1 MSDSNTIVNDTPKR
15 AISWAKVSALVAL
28 VNFGL
33 VMFHFTYL
41 KLRPLYLSSFPSLVK
56 AYDPFKGIDPTLH
69 NSEYLKTA
77 DGFWRI
83 DAFFICFFG
92 VEFLI
97 KTLFHQRRKPG
108 VTWLDFVLRRWY
120 EVFLLLPIWQGWRI
134 LPVLVRL
141 HKSGL
146 VNLDRAVAQ
155 ITYEPVAYLADTMS
169 EYMMVRFINQAQS
182 SIEQGDAA
190 RVLLQ
195 QQPYLHVNQE
205 NTIEQITNRILELTI
220 YKVLPQVQPG
230 LEDLLHHNLE
240 STIKQ
245 SDFYQILQTF
255 SPVNI
260 LPPEITEQL
269 ANYLAKTAVDVVANT
284 YEDDKGRKIID
295 NFSQEFN
302 QSLRRELQDEK
313 TLGELQS
320 LLSDLLE
327 EVKLNYIQGG
337 FKTDPEKT
345 FTEIESLREV
355 TDNSQGTA
363 VLNENR

>member
-1 MSDSNTIVNDTPKR
+1 MSDSNTTVNSTDVKPPKK
-15 AISWAKVSALVAL
+15 AISWAKLSALVAV
-28 VNFGL
+28 VNFLL
-33 VMFHFTYL
+33 VLFNFTYL
-41 KLRPLYLSSFPSLVK
+41 QLRPIYHSYLPGLVK
-56 AYDPFKGIDPTLH
+56 IYDPIKGMDSSWP
-69 NSEYLKTA
+69 NSESLPTA
-77 DGFWRI
+77 DQFWRI
-83 DAFFICFFG
+83 DAWFIGFFWA
-92 VEFLI
+92 EFAL
-97 KTLFHQRRKPG
+97 KSLFHTRRQPG
-108 VTWLDFVLRRWY
+108 VPWSNFVLRRWY
-120 EVFLLLPIWQGWRI
+120 EVFLLIPIWYGWRI
-134 LPVLVRL
+134 VPVLVRL

-146 VNLDRAVAQ
+146 VNLDRAIAQ

-190 RVLLQ
+190 RVLLEPQ
-195 QQPYLHVNQE
+195 QGYLHVNQE

-230 LEDLLHHNLE
+230 LEELLHHNLE
-240 STIKQ
+240 TTIKQ
-245 SDFYQILQTF
+245 SDFYQLLQTF
-255 SPVNI
+255 SPINI
-260 LPPEITEQL
+260 LPKEMTEQL
-269 ANYLAKTAVDVVANT
+269 ANYLAKTAVDVVATT

-337 FKTDPEKT
+337 LKSDPDET
-345 FTEIESLREV
+345 FTEINSLREV
-355 TDNSQGTA
+355 TES
-363 VLNENR
+363 